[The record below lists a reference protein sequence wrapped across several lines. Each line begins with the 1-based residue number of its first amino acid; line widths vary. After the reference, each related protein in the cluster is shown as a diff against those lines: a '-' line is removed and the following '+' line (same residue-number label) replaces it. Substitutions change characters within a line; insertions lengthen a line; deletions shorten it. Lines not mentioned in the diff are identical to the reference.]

1 MEALN
6 KKLDGLALL
15 NQALVLSNETCEGGH
30 TLWEYQ
36 TILDP
41 PRKLRKQTLWGTQL
55 VHMTIRS
62 AVLNNPVGG
71 TIQTF
76 DRVIEGNKNQTFQL
90 NINHIKK
97 IK

>member
-1 MEALN
+1 MARIYGVDVITFLNAQMEALN

-41 PRKLRKQTLWGTQL
+41 PRKLRK
-55 VHMTIRS
+55 
-62 AVLNNPVGG
+62 
-71 TIQTF
+71 
-76 DRVIEGNKNQTFQL
+76 
-90 NINHIKK
+90 
-97 IK
+97 